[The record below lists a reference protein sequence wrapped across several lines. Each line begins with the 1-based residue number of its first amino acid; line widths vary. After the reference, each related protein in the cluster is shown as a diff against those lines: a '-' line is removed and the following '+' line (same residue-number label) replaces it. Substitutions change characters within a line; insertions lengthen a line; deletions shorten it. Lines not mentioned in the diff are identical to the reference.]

1 MCVLPLRHKKEFRQA
16 VYVKTLQK
24 LEDSRSLLYFTGC
37 SKRHCGE
44 EEAGENVMTFCLKR
58 LVFFQHGGVAISTH
72 REFSWVKSLFDRVD
86 LILYDLL
93 VSFVALC

>member
-1 MCVLPLRHKKEFRQA
+1 LCVLPLRHKKEFRQA
-16 VYVKTLQK
+16 VYAKTLQK

-58 LVFFQHGGVAISTH
+58 LFFFSAWWGGNLNSQGVFMG
-72 REFSWVKSLFDRVD
+72 
-86 LILYDLL
+86 
-93 VSFVALC
+93 